1 MSDRTDKTNDRQQI
15 IELINATYGWQDMQQ
30 WSRLE
35 QNFVKHPYF
44 DNQSLSGEAP
54 AVVTNTSLISNM
66 KRELT
71 AYFYA
76 TKHFVRNLAV
86 KVSGNRAKATTNV
99 EKSHFVLDR
108 SERYVWKVFGT
119 YEFELV
125 KKGGDWKIARMIFTL
140 KDQSLRPVGSPA

>member
-1 MSDRTDKTNDRQQI
+1 MTDRISDKEQI
-15 IELINATYGWQDMQQ
+15 KEVIEAAYDLQDMRQ
-30 WSRLE
+30 WARLE
-35 QNFVKHPYF
+35 PYFVKHPYI